1 MDGVRGIGF
10 QSGSVGELHDAAKL
24 VSLGT
29 RREVNANV
37 SFKNT
42 GNMFVEIAD
51 LVLSALLLRFGSA
64 GLPDEGKYVDDH
76 GPIVIWPALFVVPR
90 ELAMIE
96 EVVEECMSKTQSTM
110 VALGS
115 TAPAFELLDVVSRHA
130 VGRDDVFAT
139 VSDDAR
145 ADGVKCAATGCHGL
159 LVMFICVHCP
169 YVKYVE
175 EELARIGLDYEGKIA
190 MVAISSNDVETYP
203 QDSPEEMKKQAERLG
218 FRFPYLYDET
228 QEAARAY
235 EAACT
240 PDIFLFDGQMALVYR
255 GQLDDS
261 RPRRGDAGNDI
272 PVTGKDLRA
281 AMDAVIA
288 GKRPN
293 PNQRFAVGCNIKWKE

>member
-1 MDGVRGIGF
+1 
-10 QSGSVGELHDAAKL
+10 
-24 VSLGT
+24 
-29 RREVNANV
+29 
-37 SFKNT
+37 
-42 GNMFVEIAD
+42 
-51 LVLSALLLRFGSA
+51 
-64 GLPDEGKYVDDH
+64 
-76 GPIVIWPALFVVPR
+76 
-90 ELAMIE
+90 
-96 EVVEECMSKTQSTM
+96 MSKTQSTM

-115 TAPAFELLDVVSRHA
+115 VAPAFELMDVVSGKA
-130 VGRDDVFAT
+130 VGRDDVFAL

-145 ADGVKCAATGCHGL
+145 ADGANCSPPGCHGL

-175 EELARIGLDYEGKIA
+175 EELARIGRDYQGRIG

-228 QEAARAY
+228 QEVARAY

-261 RPRRGDAGNDI
+261 RPRRGDSGNDI

-288 GKRPN
+288 GKRPD